1 MVSPKKH
8 LGQNFLTN
16 KSICDRIASCVDY
29 KGEFVIEIGGGMGAL
44 TDFILQ
50 KEPAFLLCIEKDVEA
65 FAFLQEKYQNREDV
79 KIVNLDATQI
89 KFTNFLQEFG
99 YEKCHIIGNL
109 PYNVGT
115 TIVINLMEEIGCIRS
130 IVVMLQKEVIDRIIA
145 KERTK
150 DYGRVSVLLQS
161 LCDVKKQF
169 DVNKN
174 NFFPI
179 PKVESSVVK
188 IVPKN
193 VLLDKEF
200 YKKIDFLCKT
210 LFQNR
215 RKVIFRQLLEFGL
228 NDEFLLD
235 DLKLTKNVRA
245 EELSVEKFVKIAE
258 LICQNQQ

>member
-16 KSICDRIASCVDY
+16 KLICDRIASCVDY
-29 KGEFVIEIGGGMGAL
+29 RNEFVIEIGPGMGAL

-50 KEPAFLLCIEKDVEA
+50 KKPKFLLCIEKDIEA
-65 FAFLQEKYQNREDV
+65 FTFLQEKYKDVQNIRIINTDAI
-79 KIVNLDATQI
+79 KINICDI
-89 KFTNFLQEFG
+89 LQGFNEQ
-99 YEKCHIIGNL
+99 KCHIIGNL

-115 TIVINLMEEIGCIRS
+115 TIVVNLMEEIEYIKS

-150 DYGRVSVLLQS
+150 DYGRVSVLIQS
-161 LCDVKKQF
+161 LCEVKKQF
-169 DVNKN
+169 DVNQN
-174 NFFPI
+174 NFFPV

-193 VLLDKEF
+193 ILLDRGLHQKV
-200 YKKIDFLCKT
+200 DALCKT

-215 RKVIFRQLLEFGL
+215 RKVIFKHLLELGL
-228 NDEFLLD
+228 NEEFLRG
-235 DLKLTKNVRA
+235 DLKLTKTVRA
-245 EELSVEKFVKIAE
+245 EELSVEQFVKIAYF
-258 LICQNQQ
+258 ICQNQ